1 MWDSQCGWHALLRV
15 LRRRRGSPSGFK
27 EPPMSTTRILVL
39 MDFEIYDGKSD
50 EFQAIAK

>member
-1 MWDSQCGWHALLRV
+1 
-15 LRRRRGSPSGFK
+15 
-27 EPPMSTTRILVL
+27 MSTTRILVL